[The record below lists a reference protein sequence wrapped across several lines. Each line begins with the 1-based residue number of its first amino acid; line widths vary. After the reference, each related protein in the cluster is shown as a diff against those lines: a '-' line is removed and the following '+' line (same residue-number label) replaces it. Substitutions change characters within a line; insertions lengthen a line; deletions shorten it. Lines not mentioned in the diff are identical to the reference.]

1 MISFKEL
8 LYENLFSK
16 VLVKEGGNALENVDR
31 IPKKYIQPTVTQI
44 INQIIIPL
52 YKDLLSYPNDIFL
65 LGSTGKKETSGDI
78 DIGIDFN
85 KIKLSENDTI
95 MNHLK
100 KIFKQ
105 VYNIDSTYEIQI
117 NSMTN
122 DMIHIGFPQYNEF
135 NEKTD
140 KFVQVDIL
148 LTEHP
153 IFCKFYMYSPTEIE
167 SKYKGAHRNELLRAI
182 AKTLTFKPIIVLNNE
197 ILKWEQ
203 NDLNSMGY
211 YHETKTLIDEN
222 GNRLKY
228 KNTDEDLIPSYAKI
242 LTQTLI
248 TNSPTKC
255 IHILVGNTYTETELN
270 TFEKLF
276 NIILNDKNF
285 KYSNKNIEILHTA
298 AIMLKENNKLVFPS
312 ELEKFL

>member
-1 MISFKEL
+1 M
-8 LYENLFSK
+8 
-16 VLVKEGGNALENVDR
+16 
-31 IPKKYIQPTVTQI
+31 Q
-44 INQIIIPL
+44 
-52 YKDLLSYPNDIFL
+52 YPNDIFL

-78 DIGIDFN
+78 DIGINFN
-85 KIKLSENDTI
+85 KLKLTNNDTI

-100 KIFKQ
+100 KLFKQ
-105 VYNIDSTYEIQI
+105 IYNIDSSYEIKI
-117 NSMTN
+117 NSVTN
-122 DMIHIGFPQYNEF
+122 DMIHFGFPQYNEF

-148 LTEHP
+148 LTEYP

-182 AKTLTFKPIIVLNNE
+182 AKTLTFKPITNLNNE
-197 ILKWEQ
+197 ILTWEQ
-203 NDLNSMGY
+203 DDLNSMGF
-211 YHETKTLIDEN
+211 YHEIKTLIDEN
-222 GNRLKY
+222 GNKLKY
-228 KNTDEDLIPSYAKI
+228 KDTNEDLIPSYAKI
-242 LTQTLI
+242 ISQEII
-248 TNSPTKC
+248 THSPLKC
-255 IHILVGNTYTETELN
+255 INLLVGNYTESDIN

-285 KYSNKNIEILHTA
+285 KYSNINIEILHTA